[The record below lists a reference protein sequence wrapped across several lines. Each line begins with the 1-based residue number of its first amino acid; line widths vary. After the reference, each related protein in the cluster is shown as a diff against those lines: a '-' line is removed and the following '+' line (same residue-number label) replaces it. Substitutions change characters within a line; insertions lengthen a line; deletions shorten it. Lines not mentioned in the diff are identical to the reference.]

1 MQETRITFTSK
12 DPDATPQLFLML
24 NEFFFVVRDP
34 LVDCSGTFQLLKFN
48 PYSYLDKLR
57 EIVYDSPLVQEKQ
70 KHNKYEDIRSNNTIV
85 RN

>member
-1 MQETRITFTSK
+1 MYKKNGHI
-12 DPDATPQLFLML
+12 
-24 NEFFFVVRDP
+24 
-34 LVDCSGTFQLLKFN
+34 